1 MREIGVGSGVHY
13 STVCTVWYRYT
24 CHVVPVVPGTRT
36 TRQHIFITHVCT
48 RQLST
53 GADNLCVWCVHSSVF
68 KTTRVQIN

>member
-36 TRQHIFITHVCT
+36 TRQHIFITRVY
-48 RQLST
+48 
-53 GADNLCVWCVHSSVF
+53 
-68 KTTRVQIN
+68 TTVVYGCR